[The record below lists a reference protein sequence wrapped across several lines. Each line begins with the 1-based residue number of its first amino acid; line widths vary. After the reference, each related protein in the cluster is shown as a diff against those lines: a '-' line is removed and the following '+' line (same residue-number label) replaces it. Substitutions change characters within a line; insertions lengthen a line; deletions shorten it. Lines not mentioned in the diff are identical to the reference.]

1 MSTRRA
7 AAALSLLLTV
17 ALAGCGGGEQAQ
29 PAAAGT
35 SPVQAAAVVEQLP
48 PAAFAKRI
56 NTGDGMLIN
65 VHVPDEGEIP
75 GTDAHIPYVSIAISE
90 KVPTDKARELLIYC
104 RSGRMS
110 AEAGQSLVAAGYT
123 HVAEL
128 AGGFNAWTESGR
140 KLTPGPA

>member
-1 MSTRRA
+1 MQTPRPVL
-7 AAALSLLLTV
+7 ALCV
-17 ALAGCGGGEQAQ
+17 VFALAGCGSGGSSGS
-29 PAAAGT
+29 PAAA
-35 SPVQAAAVVEQLP
+35 PVESVKPAVVEQLP

-56 NTGDGMLIN
+56 DHGDGMLIN

-75 GTDAHIPYVSIAISE
+75 GTDVHIPYLSIAVS
-90 KVPTDKARELLIYC
+90 DKLPADKDRELLIYC
-104 RSGRMS
+104 RSGHMS

-128 AGGFNAWTESGR
+128 VGGFNAWTESGR

>member
-1 MSTRRA
+1 VTTRRA
-7 AAALSLLLTV
+7 VAALAVALGLALGGCGDTTADTTAEAPGAAA
-17 ALAGCGGGEQAQ
+17 
-29 PAAAGT
+29 P
-35 SPVQAAAVVEQLP
+35 AVVEQLP

-56 NTGDGMLIN
+56 DRGDGMLIN

-75 GTDAHIPYVSIAISE
+75 GTDAHIPYVSVLVSE
-90 KVPTDKARELLIYC
+90 KLPTDKDRELLIYC

-110 AEAGQSLVAAGYT
+110 AEAGRQLVAAGYT

-128 AGGFNAWTESGR
+128 AGGFNAWVESGR